1 MNTTQLLLGV
11 LFSSIGLGYFIYGK
25 KQKVTVPLVCGL
37 VLMIFPY
44 FIENTAMLTSIGILL
59 SILPYFIR
67 L

>member
-37 VLMIFPY
+37 MLMIFPY
-44 FIENTAMLTSIGILL
+44 FIENTAMFASIGILL

>member
-1 MNTTQLLLGV
+1 MNTSQLLLGV

-25 KQKVTVPLVCGL
+25 KQKVIVPLVCGL
-37 VLMIFPY
+37 ILMIFPY
-44 FIENTAMLTSIGILL
+44 FVEATSLLLTLGTTL

>member
-1 MNTTQLLLGV
+1 MTTTQLLLGV
-11 LFSSIGLGYFIYGK
+11 LFSSIGLGYFLYGK

-44 FIENTAMLTSIGILL
+44 FVENTTMLTLIGIIL
-59 SILPYFIR
+59 SILPYFIK